1 MRYQS
6 IISEINTAREAW
18 KICVETGMPP
28 QELLRNEI
36 AASWKRSLDFS
47 VDPYDGACK
56 DVLERHELS
65 LLLEEKKNIIN
76 IARPIMKTLY
86 KSVQGNSFVVV
97 LTSEKGRILEMIGDE
112 EVLQSAQEISFT
124 VGADWSEASV
134 GTNAIGTCLA
144 LDKPV
149 QIAGDEHFCQKHHP
163 WFCSSAPIHEYS
175 GSMIGCLNLSCSV
188 ERDYKKDQGMVVA
201 AVRAIENQLHRGETQ
216 EKLLEAHK
224 HLTAVMSSISE
235 GIMSVDEKGVITH
248 VNAAFGRM
256 FGAHASSLIDENAE
270 EILQEKEQIR
280 KVLKTGQ
287 RCLEE
292 ELRIKKGQKQIH
304 CTFSATPI
312 ITRSGKVGGA
322 VLVFREMKQVHQMI
336 HKIAGSQARYRFTDI
351 IGNSSK
357 IKKVIQKGKN
367 VAQSPSTVLVLGES
381 GTGKEMIAQAI
392 HNASDRRD
400 FPFVALNCAAM
411 PRELIQSELFG
422 YREGAFTGAS
432 KGGRPGKFELADGG
446 TLFLDEIGDMPLD
459 MQVNLLRVLQEN
471 SVVRVGGDHAVP
483 VDVRLIAATNK
494 NLQEEVTKGEF
505 RQDLFY
511 RLNVV
516 SVTIPPLRERG
527 EDIHQLVDYFCD
539 KIAMKLGK
547 QIGIIDDNVYRIL
560 EHYHWP
566 GNVRELENV
575 VEYAINM
582 LQESILTADLL
593 PAHLEKI
600 PHPIY
605 REKDAER
612 MIFSLEEIEA
622 KAIREAIRRNN
633 GKISATATQLG
644 IARNTL
650 YEKIKKYQIS
660 RKG

>member
-1 MRYQS
+1 MDYQS
-6 IISEINTAREAW
+6 IASENDMARKAW
-18 KICVETGMPP
+18 ESCLIHGVPP
-28 QELLRNEI
+28 HELLRNDI
-36 AASWKRSLDFS
+36 ADSWNRSMSFS
-47 VDPYDGACK
+47 VDPYNGTCK
-56 DVLERHELS
+56 DVFCRQKLS
-65 LLLEEKKNIIN
+65 FLLQEKKNLID

-97 LTSEKGRILEMIGDE
+97 LSNEGGRILEMIGDD
-112 EVLQSAQEISFT
+112 EVLRSATSMNFM

-149 QIAGDEHFCQKHHP
+149 QVAGAEHFCLKHHL
-163 WFCSSAPIHEYS
+163 WFCSAAPIHAYS
-175 GSMIGCLNLSCSV
+175 GKMIGCLNLSCSV
-188 ERDYKKDQGMVVA
+188 ERDYKRDQGMVVA
-201 AVRAIENQLHRGETQ
+201 AVRAIENQLHKGETQ

-235 GIMSVDEKGVITH
+235 GIMSVSQSGEITH
-248 VNAAFGRM
+248 VNAAFTRM
-256 FGAHASSLIDENAE
+256 FETHASTLIGS
-270 EILQEKEQIR
+270 QIQD
-280 KVLKTGQ
+280 VLKSKHHIQEVLETGQ

-292 ELRIKKGQKQIH
+292 ELQIEKDQKQIH
-304 CTFSATPI
+304 CTYSATPI
-312 ITRSGKVGGA
+312 LSRSGKVRGA
-322 VLVFREMKQVHQMI
+322 VLVFREMKQVHHMI
-336 HKIAGSQARYRFTDI
+336 NKIAGSQARYRFTDI
-351 IGNSSK
+351 IGNSIK
-357 IKKVIQKGKN
+357 IKKVIQKGKS
-367 VAQSPSTVLVLGES
+367 VSQSPSTVLILGES

-400 FPFVALNCAAM
+400 APFVALNCAAM

-471 SVVRVGGDHAVP
+471 SVLRIGGEYAVP

-494 NLQEEVTKGEF
+494 NLQQEVEKGEF

-516 SVTIPPLRERG
+516 TVTIPPLRERG
-527 EDIHQLVDYFCD
+527 EDLHQLVDYFCD
-539 KIAMKLGK
+539 KIALKLGK
-547 QIGIIDDNVYRIL
+547 QVHRIEEQL
-560 EHYHWP
+560 YQKLKSYQWP

-575 VEYAINM
+575 LEYAINM
-582 LQESILTADLL
+582 LEGTVLTVELL
-593 PAHLEKI
+593 PAYLEKG
-600 PHPIY
+600 PHQRY
-605 REKDAER
+605 WEKEGEL
-612 MIFSLEEIEA
+612 IQSLQEIEA
-622 KAIREAIRRNN
+622 EAIIKSIHRHN
-633 GKISATATQLG
+633 GKITAVAKELG

-650 YEKIKKYQIS
+650 YEKMKKYHIN
-660 RKG
+660 KPT